1 MNDQNVTIK
10 VKPDTDKEIKS
21 LTVNDQ
27 KIDVRELFEMKQKGV
42 DKCILHSRKGT
53 EVEYLSEE
61 WFEKI
66 GFILEECEKLSIEV
80 LVYDEDNW
88 PSGYAGGR
96 LTSENP
102 SFAATCLSVE
112 KVYPVL
118 GEYITVEDIPVKK
131 PERRDGIFLG
141 RVFKLSFIEFF
152 HMSALYAVGRR
163 KSVLKRLLEYRV
175 DDKNGN
181 HCDYKRSR

>member
-1 MNDQNVTIK
+1 MK
-10 VKPDTDKEIKS
+10 KFDKRQFKNPSEEYSVAPFWFLNGELEFEELKK
-21 LTVNDQ
+21 Q
-27 KIDVRELFEMKQKGV
+27 LFEMKQKGV

-118 GEYITVEDIPVKK
+118 GE
-131 PERRDGIFLG
+131 
-141 RVFKLSFIEFF
+141 
-152 HMSALYAVGRR
+152 
-163 KSVLKRLLEYRV
+163 
-175 DDKNGN
+175 
-181 HCDYKRSR
+181 